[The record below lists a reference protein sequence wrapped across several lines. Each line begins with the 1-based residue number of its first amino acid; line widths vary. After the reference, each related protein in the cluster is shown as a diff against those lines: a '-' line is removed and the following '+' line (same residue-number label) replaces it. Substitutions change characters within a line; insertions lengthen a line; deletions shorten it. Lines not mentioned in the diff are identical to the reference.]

1 MIFPQ
6 TIQTIT
12 TAVVA
17 LARQVPGRNALCPEH
32 IIGLRVSVACYI
44 HDCWW
49 AKCERTF
56 AEFKQSNGVFKDNLM
71 ELNRVFSGSWLE
83 RAARWPIIY
92 AWWLL
97 VSGKQGL
104 RHFIA

>member
-1 MIFPQ
+1 MNVARNGNPQ
-6 TIQTIT
+6 PKDM
-12 TAVVA
+12 
-17 LARQVPGRNALCPEH
+17 LRHNALRPT
-32 IIGLRVSVACYI
+32 SCYI